1 MFSGT
6 RGLGYP
12 QNIMVTDTW
21 YQQGNDDTGS
31 DVDMV
36 SVAYYSPAAGYP
48 PQRIREYDLPLAQ
61 HQTLNG
67 VGLGTTTRQDAAAF
81 MRPLLRTSHGEQV
94 RRTTLQ
100 PRHAQRR
107 LASFFTAP
115 MMRYNR
121 H

>member
-1 MFSGT
+1 MYSGT

-12 QNIMVTDTW
+12 QQIMSSDGW
-21 YQQGNDDTGS
+21 YPQGNDDTGS
-31 DVDMV
+31 DVDMI
-36 SVAYYSPAAGYP
+36 SVEYYSPAAGYP
-48 PQRIREYDLPLAQ
+48 PQRISEYDTPLAE

-67 VGLGTTTRQDAAAF
+67 RGLGTTTRQDAAAF
-81 MRPLLRTSHGEQV
+81 TRPLLRTSHGEQV

-100 PRHAQRR
+100 PKHAQRR

-115 MMRYNR
+115 MMRYYR